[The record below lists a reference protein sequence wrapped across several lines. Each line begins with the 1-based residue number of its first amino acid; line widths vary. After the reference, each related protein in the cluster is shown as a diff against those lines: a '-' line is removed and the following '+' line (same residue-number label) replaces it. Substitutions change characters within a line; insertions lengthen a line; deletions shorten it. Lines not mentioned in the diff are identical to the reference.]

1 MPKNKKRKKNSTA
14 AAPQKGIRSMVP
26 ICVRAVLIS
35 YLVFMV
41 CAALLAWF
49 VLRKESAPTKTV
61 QMAFLMAITAF
72 SFLLCGF
79 LSARKNRFSVIPI
92 CFFSG
97 FALLILLIST
107 LLLAAKGE
115 VGVLICAPIGMGIL
129 CPILGGITAKRV

>member
-72 SFLLCGF
+72 RFCYADFYRQEKIGFLLY
-79 LSARKNRFSVIPI
+79 RFA
-92 CFFSG
+92 FSRDLR
-97 FALLILLIST
+97 F
-107 LLLAAKGE
+107 
-115 VGVLICAPIGMGIL
+115 
-129 CPILGGITAKRV
+129 

>member
-61 QMAFLMAITAF
+61 QMKKSVFCYTDLLFL
-72 SFLLCGF
+72 G
-79 LSARKNRFSVIPI
+79 
-92 CFFSG
+92 
-97 FALLILLIST
+97 
-107 LLLAAKGE
+107 
-115 VGVLICAPIGMGIL
+115 ICAFNSAHINPFTGCKRRGQCFNLCADWYRDTLSDIGRYYRKKSVKAVMF
-129 CPILGGITAKRV
+129 

>member
-79 LSARKNRFSVIPI
+79 LS
-92 CFFSG
+92 G

-115 VGVLICAPIGMGIL
+115 VSVLICAPIGIGIL

>member
-79 LSARKNRFSVIPI
+79 LSAR
-92 CFFSG
+92 
-97 FALLILLIST
+97 
-107 LLLAAKGE
+107 
-115 VGVLICAPIGMGIL
+115 ICAFNSAHINPFTGCKRRGQCFNLCADWYRDTLSDIGRYYRKKSVKAVMF
-129 CPILGGITAKRV
+129 